1 MHSYLSMKRYVCQNR
16 HNAKNKTKRR
26 KRNETK
32 LGSDNATNPYSQ
44 CLTLSFVAIFGQ
56 ALFKSDSCP
65 V

>member
-16 HNAKNKTKRR
+16 HNAPKKRR

-32 LGSDNATNPYSQ
+32 LGFDNPTNPYSQ